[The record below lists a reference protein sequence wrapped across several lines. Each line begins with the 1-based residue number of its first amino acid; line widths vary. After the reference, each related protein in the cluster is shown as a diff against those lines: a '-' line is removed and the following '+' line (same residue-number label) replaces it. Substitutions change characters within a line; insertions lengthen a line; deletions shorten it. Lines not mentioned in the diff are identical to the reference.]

1 MRSISYH
8 FPVLQHQNMIC
19 MHHRTDSL
27 GYHNSR
33 SIPEMLLQLPAQ
45 PAVRPV
51 VQRTGGI
58 IQYQKIRMCRQCPG
72 NQDTLLLSAAQIS
85 PLNVKH
91 SALTLLLLPG
101 KLICLRIYKCLLNIL
116 LIQLPPH
123 PYIFKNRV
131 LKNSIIL
138 EHYTEL
144 LSQLLFFKT
153 SHIPPINQDSSL
165 IHINQPHQK
174 CRQRSFSRARCP
186 NNPKHFPFFH
196 RKGKVLQVRFRFII
210 GKGNPVKYNSFIPG
224 LRFINRSCLHTFRHS
239 NHIIFA
245 VQYLLYS
252 GSGCHRL
259 IYNDKHSGD
268 RHHRIQNN
276 GEIGH
281 KRQYFS
287 NLRRSRIYSVSPCQN
302 HSDKTQ
308 IQKHVH
314 CRVQH
319 CHCLLSVP
327 FAGNNHLIDA
337 IKLIFLIIHL

>member
-1 MRSISYH
+1 
-8 FPVLQHQNMIC
+8 
-19 MHHRTDSL
+19 
-27 GYHNSR
+27 
-33 SIPEMLLQLPAQ
+33 MLLQLPAQ
-45 PAVRPV
+45 PAVCPV

-72 NQDTLLLSAAQIS
+72 NQNTLLLSATQIS
-85 PLNVKH
+85 PFNVKH

-138 EHYTEL
+138 EHYPEL

-186 NNPKHFPFFH
+186 NNPKHFPFFY
-196 RKGKVLQVRFRFII
+196 RKGEVLQVRFRFII

-224 LRFINRSCLHTFRHS
+224 LRFINRSCLHIFRHS

-245 VQYLLYS
+245 V
-252 GSGCHRL
+252 
-259 IYNDKHSGD
+259 
-268 RHHRIQNN
+268 
-276 GEIGH
+276 
-281 KRQYFS
+281 
-287 NLRRSRIYSVSPCQN
+287 
-302 HSDKTQ
+302 
-308 IQKHVH
+308 
-314 CRVQH
+314 
-319 CHCLLSVP
+319 
-327 FAGNNHLIDA
+327 
-337 IKLIFLIIHL
+337 